1 MLLAGGGV
9 RRPPYINRGY
19 GMQYEVDGQI
29 NRPDIDKV
37 IISLLTDGE
46 EQDKIDGNESG

>member
-1 MLLAGGGV
+1 MLIKKEWV
-9 RRPPYINRGY
+9 TE
-19 GMQYEVDGQI
+19 YEVDGNL